1 MTAQNMTDNKRT
13 LLIGAQSPACTSI
26 SWPEIGQINLVD
38 FDRLVLIARDLPQQ
52 MLKYHAM
59 EIPAIKEKIS
69 RVLASGGELIVV
81 TPRPAT
87 FPLRSS
93 PDNPAQSDHDIN
105 SFLPFSVSFKDE
117 SGSTLTL
124 NDNAQYRRYLTKI
137 NSWQFWFEGPAM
149 AAKLEHLSN
158 REGRMLAGCISVR
171 GIKVTIL
178 PDLARLS
185 NDEIAHEVLTE
196 LHIAVPDEPP
206 PEWAEKVP
214 MPRLSGINDD
224 IDASEARIAQEEI
237 TLIELR
243 QNRRDLAKYKRLLY
257 AKGDELE
264 AVVENILAQL
274 GVELDDER
282 HSVEDLLGKFEDESC
297 VFEVTGTDGA
307 LKLLKVRQLFNHA
320 FLVEETTGLR
330 PKAILVANPLRKIPL
345 EMRDKSNTPEF
356 PSNVVARAEEMK
368 IALVS
373 GRWLFEKFC
382 AVLEGNIK
390 GEAVIR
396 EVLDT
401 NGLVG

>member
-1 MTAQNMTDNKRT
+1 MNG
-13 LLIGAQSPACTSI
+13 LLANNHF
-26 SWPEIGQINLVD
+26 NLIR
-38 FDRLVLIARDLPQQ
+38 RLFQFSQTPLSTITRC
-52 MLKYHAM
+52 
-59 EIPAIKEKIS
+59 IKK
-69 RVLASGGELIVV
+69 
-81 TPRPAT
+81 
-87 FPLRSS
+87 
-93 PDNPAQSDHDIN
+93 
-105 SFLPFSVSFKDE
+105 
-117 SGSTLTL
+117 
-124 NDNAQYRRYLTKI
+124 
-137 NSWQFWFEGPAM
+137 
-149 AAKLEHLSN
+149 
-158 REGRMLAGCISVR
+158 R

-178 PDLARLS
+178 PDLASLS

-196 LHIAVPDEPP
+196 LHIAEPDEPP

-243 QNRRDLAKYKRLLY
+243 QNRRDLAKYKSLLY

-264 AVVENILAQL
+264 AVVENVLAQL

-307 LKLLKVRQLFNHA
+307 LKLLKVRQLFTHA

-345 EMRDKSNTPEF
+345 EMRDKSNPPEF

-401 NGLVG
+401 NDWWAKSRRTPDYSIESPPHLR